1 MDRIYIFS
9 ITIDIDNFSGQ
20 DALLRR
26 NVMTNVVKFYIF
38 LFAIMFF
45 WVYSVDAF
53 ALRLV
58 CSPPSSAGI
67 VECVDQDG
75 NIVIIGK

>member
-1 MDRIYIFS
+1 MTTVVRFYVILFS
-9 ITIDIDNFSGQ
+9 
-20 DALLRR
+20 
-26 NVMTNVVKFYIF
+26 
-38 LFAIMFF
+38 IMFF

>member
-1 MDRIYIFS
+1 
-9 ITIDIDNFSGQ
+9 
-20 DALLRR
+20 
-26 NVMTNVVKFYIF
+26 MTTVVRFYVI

-45 WVYSVDAF
+45 WVANTDAF
-53 ALRLV
+53 AMRLV

>member
-1 MDRIYIFS
+1 MND
-9 ITIDIDNFSGQ
+9 ITK
-20 DALLRR
+20 LL
-26 NVMTNVVKFYIF
+26 VI